1 MDETGFSGTR
11 NSPLPNLQK
20 RCCHTS
26 PLGRSTVCAPPKQM
40 DAAIA
45 ARLYPPPLS
54 GAGLN
59 FSLSLTTFATQWR
72 KLEVHLPALL
82 HGLRSGKIEDYVSG
96 EGQDR
101 WVDQIFK
108 GRRREKLFMV
118 ESGAFDGVLSSNT
131 LFLEAVRGWG
141 CLLVEANPLLLPVIL
156 GTRRRCHVFSGGL
169 QMSDKPVE
177 YADFHPAHTMGSFD
191 SFVDKE
197 MLSIVKAKVRLLKN
211 QIVGKD
217 TKAEAD
223 TKSISVPSFPLHR
236 ILLAAG
242 QRVVDYWSLDTQ
254 GSEPL
259 ILAHT
264 NFSAIEVGVLTV
276 EHEEHAARRYEICKT
291 LEQRG
296 FTRVQKTGKDDYFAN
311 RAYFERRGFGFSFG
325 AIPCPSSLHDATL
338 ESQAE
343 GGDYADRA
351 HMTYADRAHMTDV
364 GRLDVGRLPKH
375 SNGLR
380 APKARSG
387 WTPEQRA
394 AQKAARA
401 RVRAA
406 LRARCL
412 DEGKDCELVR
422 MMEEVALGKHEGKP
436 ESAMVSKGRF
446 LKRQKLLKRQR
457 KEHGKEVLSRAV
469 REDRVVEVAPCP
481 ASALGCDK
489 ATGAPISRHWEG

>member
-1 MDETGFSGTR
+1 MTFFLVAE
-11 NSPLPNLQK
+11 
-20 RCCHTS
+20 
-26 PLGRSTVCAPPKQM
+26 M

-45 ARLYPPPLS
+45 ARLHPPPLS

-59 FSLSLTTFATQWR
+59 FSESLTTFALQWR
-72 KLEVHLPALL
+72 KLEGHLPALL
-82 HGLRSGKIEDYVSG
+82 DGLRSGNIEDYVSG

-101 WVDQIFK
+101 WVDHVFK
-108 GRRREKLFMV
+108 GRRREKLFTV

-177 YADFHPAHTMGSFD
+177 YADFHPAGTMGSFEP
-191 SFVDKE
+191 FVDKE
-197 MLSIVKAKVRLLKN
+197 MMSTVKAKVRQFQSQLF
-211 QIVGKD
+211 GKD

-291 LEQRG
+291 LKQRG
-296 FTRVQKTGKDDYFAN
+296 FTRVRRTGKDDYFAN
-311 RAYFERRGFGFSFG
+311 RAYFERRGLGFSFG
-325 AIPCPSSLHDATL
+325 GIPCPSSLKDATL
-338 ESQAE
+338 ESLAD
-343 GGDYADRA
+343 GGDYAERA
-351 HMTYADRAHMTDV
+351 HMTKRSK
-364 GRLDVGRLPKH
+364 R

-380 APKARSG
+380 ARKARSE

-406 LRARCL
+406 VRARCL
-412 DEGKDCELVR
+412 GEGKDCDSAR
-422 MMEEVALGKHEGKP
+422 MMGAVAFGKHEGKP
-436 ESAMVSKGRF
+436 ESAMVSRTV
-446 LKRQKLLKRQR
+446 R
-457 KEHGKEVLSRAV
+457 K
-469 REDRVVEVAPCP
+469 DRVVDLAPCP

-489 ATGAPISRHWEG
+489 ATGAPISRHWRG